1 MSRFERGLAGEV
13 PGQFVS
19 TDTDPPVAPVLVR
32 YNRSQRKALKQLALD
47 RDTSMETLMHEAL
60 ELLLRHYGRDVPPSS
75 RALFTTDS

>member
-19 TDTDPPVAPVLVR
+19 TDTDPAMAPVLVR
-32 YNRSQRKALKQLALD
+32 YNKPQRKALKQLALD

-60 ELLLRHYGRDVPPSS
+60 DLLLRHYGRDVPPSS
-75 RALFTTDS
+75 RGERA